1 MSCNLV
7 CTQINSIYFIIYS
20 FQLIHI
26 SRTWIILPK
35 IVGCLKKPKKAV
47 FIFVVFASCCW
58 FNKKPA
64 NTVFIYVKKLIFTV
78 FKDI

>member
-1 MSCNLV
+1 MFFIKKNCVIRMSCNLV

-35 IVGCLKKPKKAV
+35 IVGYLKKSKKQSLFMWYSLDV
-47 FIFVVFASCCW
+47 AS
-58 FNKKPA
+58 
-64 NTVFIYVKKLIFTV
+64 L
-78 FKDI
+78 